1 MKQGTQSWCSLTTR
15 TDGVGREEVRGF
27 SGEGTHV
34 CLWVIHVDLWQ
45 KPSQYCKVIICQLN
59 ESFNKANALLT
70 ISLTCIP
77 SSISDFEPGRGGTGA
92 QKGRSNVGTLA
103 ILISF
108 VHASSLPLPIS
119 THSLTQPNVS

>member
-1 MKQGTQSWCSLTTR
+1 M
-15 TDGVGREEVRGF
+15 
-27 SGEGTHV
+27 
-34 CLWVIHVDLWQ
+34 LWVIHVDLWQ

-59 ESFNKANALLT
+59 ESFNKAHGLLT

-119 THSLTQPNVS
+119 TPSLTQPNVS